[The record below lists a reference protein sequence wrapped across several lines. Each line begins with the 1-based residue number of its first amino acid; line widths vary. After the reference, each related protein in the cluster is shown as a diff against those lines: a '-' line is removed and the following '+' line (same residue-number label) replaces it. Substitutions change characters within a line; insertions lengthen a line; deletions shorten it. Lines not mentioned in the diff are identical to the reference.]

1 MLVYIIFLYHRK
13 TSGKLWELFEDAAA
27 ATEILAC
34 PYYRAIF
41 LKQHKRL
48 NKMWRLLLIIPDLWM
63 MRPKVPGYPNFI
75 ANPACPLPNTDL
87 AVSSLT
93 EKNI

>member
-1 MLVYIIFLYHRK
+1 
-13 TSGKLWELFEDAAA
+13 
-27 ATEILAC
+27 
-34 PYYRAIF
+34 
-41 LKQHKRL
+41 
-48 NKMWRLLLIIPDLWM
+48 M